1 MTDQLSFGKGNSVK
15 PSTLSTDINALLCL
29 LPNTE
34 ADMQLIAYEEPVRLQ
49 TTYFGNDGQ
58 HCLFFRYPASTEAVN
73 TTHLIEPDMRIV
85 IRYVLD
91 EPYGEVVAFKTRVLK
106 VIHSPA
112 PMLITSFPSALQKLG
127 LRSEKRAIS
136 GVPVEVVLDEQENKE
151 EEGLI
156 VDISQNGC
164 KLLIPFHTALQVI
177 EGDEKITLCV
187 ELAERT
193 LLLGAKVKN
202 VRIEKDYHAYGIK
215 FDDHDNQLERLLE
228 RYMITL

>member
-1 MTDQLSFGKGNSVK
+1 
-15 PSTLSTDINALLCL
+15 
-29 LPNTE
+29 
-34 ADMQLIAYEEPVRLQ
+34 MQLIAQAQPVRLK
-49 TTYFGNDGQ
+49 TTYFGTDGQ
-58 HCLFFRYPASTEAVN
+58 HCLFFRYPASTELVN
-73 TTHLIEPDMRIV
+73 TTHLIEADMRIV

-91 EPYGEVVAFKTRVLK
+91 EPYGEVVAFKARILK
-106 VIHSPA
+106 VIHSPV
-112 PMLITSFPSALQKLG
+112 PMVITSFPSALQKLG

-151 EEGLI
+151 VEGLI

-164 KLLIPFHTALQVI
+164 KLLIPFKTVLQVI

-193 LLLGAKVKN
+193 LLLTARVKN
-202 VRIEKDYHAYGIK
+202 ARIEKDYHAYGIQ
-215 FDDHDNQLERLLE
+215 FEAHDNQLERLLE

>member
-1 MTDQLSFGKGNSVK
+1 MK
-15 PSTLSTDINALLCL
+15 PTISSADINALLCL

-34 ADMQLIAYEEPVRLQ
+34 ADMQLIAHAQPVRLK
-49 TTYFGNDGQ
+49 TTYFGTDGQ
-58 HCLFFRYPASTEAVN
+58 HCLFFRYPASTELVN
-73 TTHLIEPDMRIV
+73 TTHLIEPDMHLV

-91 EPYGEVVAFKTRVLK
+91 EPYGEVVAFKARILK
-106 VIHSPA
+106 VIHSPV
-112 PMLITSFPSALQKLG
+112 PMVITSFPSTLQKLG

-151 EEGLI
+151 VEGLI

-164 KLLIPFHTALQVI
+164 KLLIPFKTVLQII

-193 LLLGAKVKN
+193 LLLTARVKN
-202 VRIEKDYHAYGIK
+202 ARIEKDYHAYGIQ
-215 FDDHDNQLERLLE
+215 FEDHDNQLERLLE